1 MRSAKS
7 AIALC
12 GALLGVCQ
20 TNAGTQPVL
29 QPTPLEAF
37 AKLPATHIAWSK
49 DTAQLS
55 MAISKAVEELRSK

>member
-1 MRSAKS
+1 MKSANN

-12 GALLGVCQ
+12 GILRGVCQ

-37 AKLPATHIAWSK
+37 
-49 DTAQLS
+49 
-55 MAISKAVEELRSK
+55 KAVAFRFPH